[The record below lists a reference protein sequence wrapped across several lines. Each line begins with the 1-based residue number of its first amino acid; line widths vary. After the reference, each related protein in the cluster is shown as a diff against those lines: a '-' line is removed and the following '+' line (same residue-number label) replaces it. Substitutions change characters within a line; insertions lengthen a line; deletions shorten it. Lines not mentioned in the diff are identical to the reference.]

1 MIDHPSL
8 LSEIRSLLDTPA
20 GAAPLDRDAVE
31 HTLTNG
37 YAHALHLEGE
47 RLRIED
53 RLRSAVRSDGG
64 GREANDELTDLTV
77 ELARADQE
85 LARLRSLLS
94 TLRTHAL
101 T

>member
-1 MIDHPSL
+1 MIDHSSL
-8 LSEIRSLLDTPA
+8 LTEIHSLLDVPA
-20 GAAPLDRDAVE
+20 DAGPPDRGEVE

-37 YAHALHLEGE
+37 YARLLQLERE

-53 RLRSAVRSDGG
+53 RLRSSVRGDGG
-64 GREANDELTDLTV
+64 GEPGDLEV

-85 LARLRSLLS
+85 LAGLRGLLS
-94 TLRTHAL
+94 ALKSHAL